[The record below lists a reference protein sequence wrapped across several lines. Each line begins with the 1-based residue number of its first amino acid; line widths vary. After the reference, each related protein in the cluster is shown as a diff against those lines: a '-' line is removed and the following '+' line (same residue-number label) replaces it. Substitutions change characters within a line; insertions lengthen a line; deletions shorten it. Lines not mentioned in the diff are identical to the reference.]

1 MLTAILC
8 CILCLPSDDHP
19 PEAPLT
25 PLHER
30 HNGVPAIRWA
40 GGQIDEAMQEAE
52 DRKVPLLLWVL
63 RDGDP
68 ASEAWAQQRILD
80 PQFISTM
87 IDESVPAIVWL
98 PAKDGT
104 RHTSERVRDS
114 KEKAPRIRCPQL
126 LTCDC
131 QQHLAS
137 EVLLEKIEVPDLLPA
152 AFLITAKGEVTKLA
166 DEIPFQGAIELG
178 IAVREI
184 DGTERSTRLQLE
196 FIEIRLER
204 AVSRFKKR
212 EIKLGRA
219 EVVEIQRQLPKFG
232 PRIHRLHEAAAR
244 PYLAYGKQMLRQAK
258 ILRRTDPAR
267 GLLMLRRIVE
277 DLEGLPPATTA
288 NALIRK
294 AVPD

>member
-8 CILCLPSDDHP
+8 CILCLPNDDSP

-30 HNGVPAIRWA
+30 HNGVPDIRWA
-40 GGQIDEAMQEAE
+40 GGQIDEALQEAE
-52 DRKVPLLLWVL
+52 DRKVSVLLWVL

-68 ASEAWAQQRILD
+68 ASEAWVQQRILD
-80 PQFISTM
+80 PQFISTLV
-87 IDESVPAIVWL
+87 DESVPAIVWL

-104 RHTSERVRDS
+104 RHTPEQVRDS
-114 KEKAPRIRCPQL
+114 KEEAPRIRCPRL

-137 EVLLEKIEVPDLLPA
+137 EVLLDKIDVPDLLPA
-152 AFLITAKGEVTKLA
+152 AILISPKGEVTKLA
-166 DEIPFQGAIELG
+166 DEIPFQGASELS
-178 IAVREI
+178 IAMREI
-184 DGTERSTRLQLE
+184 NGTERATRLNLE
-196 FIEIRLER
+196 YIEIRLER
-204 AVSRFKKR
+204 AVSRFKAR

-219 EVVEIQRQLPKFG
+219 EVVEVQRLLPIFG
-232 PRIHRLHEAAAR
+232 PRIHQLHEAAVR

-258 ILRRTDPAR
+258 ILRRTDPGR

-288 NALIRK
+288 KTLIRK
-294 AVPD
+294 VVPD